1 LLSLS
6 VLILA
11 GFSVLLLHA
20 CRPEWS
26 NPSGFAL
33 NDGLFSPNLN
43 NTSAKAPALF
53 PGVALDSELDVDDEI
68 TWSVVPALHE
78 ATGSIAGDFLSFNQ
92 HRGDTPMIRSWRSLG
107 LHAVLTAVLS
117 TGPVLGQDA
126 QKTEAQKIDDIQKLA
141 SELQKAVQ
149 GLQKS
154 IDGLK
159 LDVGDLRKEAQLNVQ
174 YGDKKIN
181 EFKDEIAKLK
191 LDIEH
196 INTRIAAPAP
206 QRIAAFSPVEPVAAT
221 GHVEMVNTFPEAVT
235 IVVNRLSYT
244 LVPGEK
250 RQSEPV
256 PAGTFTYEVLGITPP
271 RTRTIGANQVFTVS
285 VYPQS

>member
-20 CRPEWS
+20 CRPQWS

-43 NTSAKAPALF
+43 STSAKAPALF

-78 ATGSIAGDFLSFNQ
+78 ATGTIAGDFLSFNQ

-107 LHAVLTAVLS
+107 LHAVLAAVLS

-126 QKTEAQKIDDIQKLA
+126 QKTDAQKIDDIQKLA
-141 SELQKAVQ
+141 TDLQKAVQ

-154 IDGLK
+154 VDGIK
-159 LDVGDLRKEAQLNVQ
+159 SDVGDLRKESQLSVQ
-174 YGDKKIN
+174 NNEKKIN
-181 EFKDEIAKLK
+181 DLKDEIAKIK
-191 LDIEH
+191 LDIEQ
-196 INTRIAAPAP
+196 INTRIAAP
-206 QRIAAFSPVEPVAAT
+206 QRIAAFSPVEPVAST
-221 GHVEMVNTFPEAVT
+221 GRVEMVNTFPEAVT

-244 LVPGEK
+244 LVPGDK
-250 RQSEPV
+250 RLSEPV

-285 VYPQS
+285 VYPQL